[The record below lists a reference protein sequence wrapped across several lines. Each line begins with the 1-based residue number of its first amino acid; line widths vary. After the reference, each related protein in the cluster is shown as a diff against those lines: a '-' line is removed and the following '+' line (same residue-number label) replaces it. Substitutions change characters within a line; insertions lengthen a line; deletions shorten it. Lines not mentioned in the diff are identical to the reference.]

1 MLSKK
6 SRQFALYCLDKISKQ
21 TNITDEH
28 EVMFIRALKEVIKKR
43 KVKYFQV
50 DEGKIVFI
58 IQSILNDLYEVSI
71 VHEKWKMSK
80 HTYRE
85 VI

>member
-6 SRQFALYCLDKISKQ
+6 SRQFALYCLNKISKK

-28 EVMFIRALKEVIKKR
+28 EVMFIRALKTIIKKR
-43 KVKYFQV
+43 KVKDFQI
-50 DEGKIVFI
+50 DEDTIVFI
-58 IQSILNDLYEVSI
+58 IQSILNDYEISI
-71 VHEKWKMSK
+71 VHKKWKMYK